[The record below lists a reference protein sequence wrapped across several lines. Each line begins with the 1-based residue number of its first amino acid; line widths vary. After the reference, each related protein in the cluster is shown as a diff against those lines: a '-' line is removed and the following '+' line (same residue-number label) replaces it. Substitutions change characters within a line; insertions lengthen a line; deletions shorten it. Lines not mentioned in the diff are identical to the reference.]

1 MGETIKKSRIL
12 LDVDTMSFERKG
24 EIFTFTLAK
33 KFFDVCK
40 AAGIEVPDVVP
51 RSCLHGYNQ
60 KTVDAVASM
69 GGTEWTEAERTA
81 VMKRVSD
88 NMNAGNW
95 TIKGEARE
103 SSNIKAKAAV
113 VYDIPSLKL
122 LQKIGIKLTTEQ
134 SNMLAWAESKE
145 QDLFLSKHPE
155 LKAILEAQETAQIA
169 AEIEA
174 GELAEA
180 NNTEV

>member
-1 MGETIKKSRIL
+1 MEDSVKKSRII

-24 EIFTFTLAK
+24 DVFIFTLAK
-33 KFFDVCK
+33 KFFDNCI
-40 AAGIEVPDVVP
+40 AANVEVPDVVK

-60 KTVDAVASM
+60 KTVDAIASM
-69 GGTEWTEAERTA
+69 KSEYTDAERTA

-103 SSNIKAKAAV
+103 SSNIKAKVAV
-113 VYDIPSLKL
+113 VFDIPSLKL

-134 SNMLAWAESKE
+134 ANMLAWAESKE

-180 NNTEV
+180 NNTED